1 MEILDL
7 PEDLKERLR
16 NSVVEFLARQA
27 EKLPGGSKTAKT
39 IRQLSTEA
47 AFYNAFDKATSKG
60 IEQFRVNYMAQDE
73 DLVEAITTDRTFWQS
88 RTVQHALIELIQH
101 PGSWL
106 ANEQEM
112 IIQHFADVLPK
123 RISRERVDRA
133 VNSLLSSILEELWTL
148 PGVNEIRAIYS
159 LQFQKHG
166 SELARQQVKL
176 LEAQLEAQLQLSA
189 DVRQALLQLATTLEQ
204 HLLATPLPQPAL
216 SDALP
221 HHNLFQPDYT
231 HFVGRQKELDELR
244 RRLSPQDRV
253 WQIVLT
259 GIGGVGKSALALA
272 IAHDY
277 RERYQELLPEERFD
291 AIIWVTAKEE
301 ILTIQGREKSSLPS
315 MIFHTLEDIYTTI
328 ADTLR
333 REDITRA
340 IPEEQ
345 HPLVRK
351 ALSAQRTL
359 LIVDN
364 LENVTDENVKTF
376 LYKLPISTKCIIT
389 SREWIEMAIELK
401 LSGLSAE
408 EAKKM
413 IIENATTRG
422 ITISEMEQQRLF
434 ERTAGLP
441 LPIKLSIAR
450 MASGE
455 TFEQVLRWL
464 GDATGNLPEYCVKGQ
479 IDIAHQ
485 RNANAWKLLLA
496 CSLFDE
502 DAGVSRQA
510 LGSIANLSL
519 ADRDDGLTL
528 LQRLSLINPEEHDR
542 FWLLPMVRGHAGA
555 ELLRTPFHE
564 EMVEQWLAW
573 LLEFTQHYGTNL
585 NLHVERVGLVDSEY
599 LNMLIA
605 IRWCLEQQRWE
616 TLLVLAKRT
625 WFYFYLVGRF
635 GELLEVL
642 EAAVQSA
649 RALGDEQRE
658 AHFLRRLGRLFSVQ
672 GQYDRALTECLD
684 KAEQIAH
691 RLNDEIELG
700 RIEHARSAILSNQGK
715 LPEAEQMATM
725 ILEIGER
732 LKDLE
737 LKALAAYR
745 LAEFEAIRLHF
756 DEALVWLDKGEQW
769 SGELDWERQLAWNLQ
784 LRGTILIQQGTL
796 TAAESYLIQ
805 SLRMATSWNERR
817 LIARNQYHLAQVYV
831 DTNRLQLAFRATQE
845 ARDLYERLGMA
856 DRQAE
861 VEEFLHKLPQK
872 VKGT

>member
-16 NSVVEFLARQA
+16 DGVVDFLAHQA
-27 EKLPGGSKTAKT
+27 EKLPGGNKMAKA

-60 IEQFRVNYMAQDE
+60 IEQFRINYMAQDE
-73 DLVEAITTDRTFWQS
+73 DLVEAITTDRAFWQS
-88 RTVQHALIELIQH
+88 RTVQQAIMELIQH

-106 ANEQEM
+106 VHEQEM
-112 IIQHFADVLPK
+112 ITQHFADVLPK

-133 VNSLLSSILEELWTL
+133 VNFLLSSILEELWTL

-166 SELARQQVKL
+166 TDLARQQVKL
-176 LEAQLEAQLQLSA
+176 LEAQLEAQLQLST

-204 HLLATPLPQPAL
+204 HLLAAPLPQPAL
-216 SDALP
+216 PDALP
-221 HHNLFQPDYT
+221 YHNLFQPDYT
-231 HFVGRQKELDELR
+231 RFVGRQKELDELR
-244 RRLSPQDRV
+244 RRLSPLDRV
-253 WQIVLT
+253 WQIVIT

-277 RERYQELLPEERFD
+277 RERYQELPPEERFD

-345 HPLVRK
+345 HHLVRK

-376 LYKLPISTKCIIT
+376 LYRLPVSTKCIIT
-389 SREWIEMAIELK
+389 SREWLEMAIELK

-413 IIENATTRG
+413 IIENAATRG
-422 ITISEMEQQRLF
+422 ITIGEMEQQRLF

-455 TFEQVLRWL
+455 TFDQVLRWL
-464 GDATGNLPEYCVKGQ
+464 GDATGNLPEYCVRGQ
-479 IDIAHQ
+479 IDIARQ
-485 RNANAWKLLLA
+485 RNPNAWKLLLA

-502 DAGVSRQA
+502 DAGASRQA
-510 LGSIANLSL
+510 LGSITNLSL

-528 LQRLSLINPEEHDR
+528 LQRLSLINPEENDR

-555 ELLRTPFHE
+555 ELMRTTFHE
-564 EMVEQWLAW
+564 KMVEQWLAW

-585 NLHVERVGLVDSEY
+585 NLHVEGVGLVDAEY

-635 GELLEVL
+635 GELLELL
-642 EAAVQSA
+642 EAAVRSA
-649 RALGDEQRE
+649 QELGDERRE

-672 GQYDRALTECLD
+672 GQDDRALTGYLD
-684 KAEQIAH
+684 RAEEIAR
-691 RLNDEIELG
+691 RLKDEIELG

-715 LPEAEQMATM
+715 LLEAEQMATE

-745 LAEFEAIRLHF
+745 LAECEGIRSHF
-756 DEALVWLDKGEQW
+756 DEALVWLDKGERW
-769 SGELDWERQLAWNLQ
+769 SRELDWERQLAWNLQ
-784 LRGTILIQQGTL
+784 LRGTMLIQQG
-796 TAAESYLIQ
+796 APDEAEQYLIQ

-817 LIARNQYHLAQVYV
+817 LIARNQYRLAQVYV
-831 DTNRLQLAFRATQE
+831 ETNRIQLALQASQK

-856 DRQAE
+856 DRLAE
-861 VEEFLHKLPQK
+861 VEKLQQKLPQK
-872 VKGT
+872 VKNT

>member
-16 NSVVEFLARQA
+16 NGVVEFLAHQA
-27 EKLPGGSKTAKT
+27 EKLPGGNKMAKA

-47 AFYNAFDKATSKG
+47 AFYNAFDKATIKG
-60 IEQFRVNYMAQDE
+60 IEQFRVNYMVQDE

-88 RTVQHALIELIQH
+88 RTVQQALIELIHH

-106 ANEQEM
+106 VNEQEM
-112 IIQHFADVLPK
+112 ITQHFADVLPK

-133 VNSLLSSILEELWTL
+133 VNFLLGCILEELWTL

-166 SELARQQVKL
+166 TDLARQQVKL

-204 HLLATPLPQPAL
+204 HLLAAALPQPAL

-221 HHNLFQPDYT
+221 YHNLFQPDYT

-244 RRLSPQDRV
+244 RRLLPQDRV
-253 WQIVLT
+253 WQIVIT

-277 RERYQELLPEERFD
+277 RERYQELPPEERFD

-345 HPLVRK
+345 HHLVQK

-376 LYKLPISTKCIIT
+376 LYKLPVSTKCIIT

-401 LSGLSAE
+401 LSGLSAD

-455 TFEQVLRWL
+455 TFDQVLRWL

-485 RNANAWKLLLA
+485 RNPDAWKLLLA

-502 DAGVSRQA
+502 DAGASRHA

-528 LQRLSLINPEEHDR
+528 LQRLSLINPEESDR

-555 ELLRTPFHE
+555 ELVRAAFYE

-573 LLEFTQHYGTNL
+573 LLEFTQNYGTNL
-585 NLHVERVGLVDSEY
+585 NLHVEGVGLVDAEY
-599 LNMLIA
+599 PNMLIA
-605 IRWCLEQQRWE
+605 IRWCLEHQRWE

-635 GELLEVL
+635 GELLELL

-684 KAEQIAH
+684 RAEEIAR

-700 RIEHARSAILSNQGK
+700 RIEHARSAILSNQGN
-715 LPEAEQMATM
+715 LLEAEQMATV

-745 LAEFEAIRLHF
+745 LAEFEAVRLHF
-756 DEALVWLDKGEQW
+756 DEALAWLDKGEQW
-769 SGELDWERQLAWNLQ
+769 SRELDWERQLAWNLQ
-784 LRGTILIQQGTL
+784 LRGTMLIQRGVPE
-796 TAAESYLIQ
+796 AAEQYLIQ

-831 DTNRLQLAFRATQE
+831 ATNRLQLALQASQK
-845 ARDLYERLGMA
+845 ARDLYERLGMV
-856 DRQAE
+856 DRLAQ
-861 VEEFLHKLPQK
+861 VEQFLQKLPQK
-872 VKGT
+872 VKSA